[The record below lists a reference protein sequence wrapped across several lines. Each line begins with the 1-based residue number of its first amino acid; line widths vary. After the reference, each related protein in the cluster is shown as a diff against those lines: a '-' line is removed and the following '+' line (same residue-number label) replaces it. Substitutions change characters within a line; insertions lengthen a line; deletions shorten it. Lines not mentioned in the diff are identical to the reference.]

1 MVVART
7 KVPRAVQAHL
17 THHSFALHELSPNL
31 SQQGGS
37 NDYLVELESIFSRPS
52 HSWTENRC
60 PHQIVCPSDRA
71 SATRWPQ
78 QPLLTRREG
87 HSVLN
92 SDIPTARLH
101 YKSTAHA
108 FAIKKNTQESTHKS
122 TRDTDSCTGHPSHAL
137 KIHCAF
143 SDTQS
148 ILQED
153 RVQELRKATLFP
165 FSAEFPRAST
175 AAATW

>member
-7 KVPRAVQAHL
+7 QVLRAVQAHL
-17 THHSFALHELSPNL
+17 THHSFALDELSPNL
-31 SQQGGS
+31 SQQGGC
-37 NDYLVELESIFSRPS
+37 NDYLVELESIFSARL
-52 HSWTENRC
+52 
-60 PHQIVCPSDRA
+60 IVEQKIDARIKSFVQ
-71 SATRWPQ
+71 ATGRQ
-78 QPLLTRREG
+78 QPGG
-87 HSVLN
+87 HNSLCSLVGKVSVLN

-175 AAATW
+175 AAAIC